1 MTGYAD
7 ALDDGAAEVGH
18 SVEHV
23 VGNRIEA
30 PGDLLGG
37 QDEKQGEAQ
46 HTQGDDVG
54 PGPHDADEDAQV
66 DDEPEALGQDA

>member
-1 MTGYAD
+1 MTGHAD

-18 SVEHV
+18 GFEHA
-23 VGNRIEA
+23 VGGRIET
-30 PGDLLGG
+30 PGDFLGG
-37 QDEKQGEAQ
+37 QDEEQGEAQ
-46 HTQGDDVG
+46 HGQGDDVG